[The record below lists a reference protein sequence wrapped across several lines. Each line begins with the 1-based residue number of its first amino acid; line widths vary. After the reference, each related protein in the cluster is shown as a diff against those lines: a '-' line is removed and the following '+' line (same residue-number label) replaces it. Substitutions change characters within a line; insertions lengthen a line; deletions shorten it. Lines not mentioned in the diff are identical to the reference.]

1 MPQIL
6 PIRGLRYTAAAG
18 PLETLIAPPYDVINE
33 AERERLANL
42 SPHNAVRLELATGG
56 EERYAAVAGLLAQWE
71 REGAIQRDDAQMLY
85 VYEQEFD
92 EAGQRFTR
100 RALIAGVEA
109 QPWEEGAVKP
119 HEFTMS
125 GPKEDRLK
133 LLNATRTQLSP
144 VFMIARD
151 RAGQLRDFIDTTIR
165 SRPADLETPAPDVQR
180 LWIIEAGRFE
190 MRHIAPLLSESF
202 YIADG
207 HHRYETS
214 VTYKQKF
221 VESEF
226 SAVPRDHPARFAMT
240 AIVAAD
246 DPGLVIRPI
255 HRLVPNAAP
264 ADWRAKLE
272 TLFDVEALQIG
283 TEPAAIEAEL
293 AANPRDIVAI
303 GLAETPLRLRL
314 RSLTDLAKHLPAGR
328 SEQWGAIM
336 PNVVRYGVL
345 EPLWQ
350 MTDEDI
356 RLGKVIYSHDP
367 AEILSERGEG
377 VGLFISAV
385 GIGEVMALADQGER
399 MPQKSTFFFPK
410 LATGLVFHPLYP

>member
-6 PIRGLRYTAAAG
+6 PIRGLRYTPAAG
-18 PLETLIAPPYDVINE
+18 RPETLLAPPYDVISE
-33 AERERLANL
+33 TERQRLADR
-42 SPHNAVRLELATGG
+42 SPYNAVRLELASGG
-56 EERYAAVAGLLAQWE
+56 EERYAMVAGLLQSWLDL
-71 REGAIQRDDAQMLY
+71 GAVQRDEAPMLY

-92 EAGQRFTR
+92 EGGIRFRR

-133 LLNATRTQLSP
+133 LLSATRTQLSP

-151 RAGQLRDFIDTTIR
+151 RAGQLRDFIETTIR
-165 SRPADLETPAPDVQR
+165 SRPADMETPAPDVHR
-180 LWIIEAGRFE
+180 MWAIEAGRYE

-214 VTYKQKF
+214 VTYKQSL
-221 VESEF
+221 VAQE
-226 SAVPRDHPARFAMT
+226 ATVPRDHPARFAMT

-246 DPGLVIRPI
+246 DPGLVIRSI
-255 HRLVPNAAP
+255 HRLVPRTAP
-264 ADWRAKLE
+264 ANWRELLSP
-272 TLFDVEALQIG
+272 LFEIENIDTAVTPE
-283 TEPAAIEAEL
+283 AIEAAL
-293 AANPRDIVAI
+293 AS
-303 GLAETPLRLRL
+303 GLREIIAAGLDSALTRLRL
-314 RSLTDLAKHLPAGR
+314 RRAAGLAERLPAGR
-328 SEQWGAIM
+328 SEAWGAIM

-345 EPLWQ
+345 EPLWSISD
-350 MTDEDI
+350 DEV
-356 RLGKVIYSHDP
+356 RAGAVTYSHDP
-367 AEILSERGEG
+367 AEILARRGDG
-377 VGLFISAV
+377 VGLFINPV
-385 GIGEVMALADQGER
+385 GIGEVMTLADQGER